1 MSIWQPDI
9 GPIGKLRDTYS
20 SLPTPVKV
28 GINVLPQ
35 TRALKIGRTLL
46 HGLETVSVFID
57 SFQSLQN
64 LNPELSNPEFRDPG
78 QNKITLTPGQTLN
91 KFINQDGMKVD
102 ELWWKKKKK
111 GLTLSIR
118 A

>member
-35 TRALKIGRTLL
+35 TRALKIGRALL
-46 HGLETVSVFID
+46 HGLETAFVVEDAFRNYQNPASED
-57 SFQSLQN
+57 QDFQGKIENQN
-64 LNPELSNPEFRDPG
+64 LNKLITPVLLKNNP
-78 QNKITLTPGQTLN
+78 Q
-91 KFINQDGMKVD
+91 VD
-102 ELWWKKKKK
+102 ALWWRKKKK
-111 GLTLSIR
+111 GRTLSIR
-118 A
+118 I